1 MRRFKVAILAS
12 AVSLFAISS
21 PAFAQVF
28 SLSPSTVTGG
38 SVQFTG
44 ASVDLEQTIKI
55 NCKVTVNATVAG
67 SPGSNSMNVTSQSI
81 SAGNLFCGVL
91 VYPYA
96 PHPWKIEALNATGQL
111 VRVYVSANTTTNKP
125 CAGWVNGSIASD
137 RRTINIVNAT
147 IPAVNAGDPSCKING
162 PIKADKDVY
171 VL

>member
-1 MRRFKVAILAS
+1 MRRFKITILAS
-12 AVSLFAISS
+12 AVSLFAVST

-44 ASVDLEQTIKI
+44 DPVNLAQSI
-55 NCKVTVNATVAG
+55 NIDCKVTVNANVVAA
-67 SPGSNSMNVTSQSI
+67 PGSNNMNVTSQSI

-96 PHPWKIEALNATGQL
+96 PNPWKIEAVSAAGQQ

-125 CAGWVNGSIASD
+125 CAGWINASIAAD
-137 RRTINIVNAT
+137 KRTINIVNAT
-147 IPAVNAGDPSCKING
+147 IPAINAGDPSCRING
-162 PIKADKDVY
+162 PIKSNKDIY